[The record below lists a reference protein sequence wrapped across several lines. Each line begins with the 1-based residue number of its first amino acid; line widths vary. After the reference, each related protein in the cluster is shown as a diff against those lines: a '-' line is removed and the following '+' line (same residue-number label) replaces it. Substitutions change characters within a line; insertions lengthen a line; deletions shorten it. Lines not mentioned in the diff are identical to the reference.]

1 MTVMA
6 GPFAIAAVLLAAGG
20 AMKAYRPIDTA
31 NALRGVGL
39 PGWPSL
45 VRVGGLV
52 EAAIGVA
59 ALVDGGPISAVLV
72 ALSYVAF
79 LAFVV
84 EALRRHAPIASCG
97 CFGKVDTPPSRLH
110 VGINVVAIAA
120 AVTVALNPG
129 VGLVDTIRVQPLAGV
144 PYLALLAV
152 GVSLVF
158 VALSSLPRTLALV
171 PSAGGRR

>member
-1 MTVMA
+1 M
-6 GPFAIAAVLLAAGG
+6 
-20 AMKAYRPIDTA
+20 
-31 NALRGVGL
+31 
-39 PGWPSL
+39 
-45 VRVGGLV
+45 
-52 EAAIGVA
+52 
-59 ALVDGGPISAVLV
+59 
-72 ALSYVAF
+72 
-79 LAFVV
+79 
-84 EALRRHAPIASCG
+84 
-97 CFGKVDTPPSRLH
+97 DTPPSRLH

-120 AVTVALNPG
+120 AVAVALNPG